1 MKKITLLA
9 VMLLAVVFSA
19 VPAKAHIVGIGWSF
33 NGDGSL
39 SFDALQWHGGQNP
52 TVPGVPISSNGAL
65 IFDGVSYNFTTVTN
79 NASSM
84 SGLDGAL
91 TNPVYSSFDAGT
103 GVLTAIRPSVNDW
116 LTVTIPSSAVSPGAH
131 TLTAL
136 GCGSGWCLTHWT
148 LSGGIQTIG
157 IVVPPTGAPVPEPG
171 TIVLMGSGLLG
182 LAIWGRKKS
191 IAAKS

>member
-1 MKKITLLA
+1 MKKISLFVA
-9 VMLLAVVFSA
+9 MLLVVFTA

-39 SFDALQWHGGQNP
+39 TFDALQWHGAQSP

-91 TNPVYSSFDAGT
+91 TNPTYSSFDAGT
-103 GVLTAIRPSVNDW
+103 GILTATRANVNDW
-116 LTVTIPSSAVSPGAH
+116 LTVTIPSSAVAPGAH

-136 GCGSGWCLTHWT
+136 GCNAWCLTHWT
-148 LSGGIQTIG
+148 LNGGVQTIG
-157 IVVPPTGAPVPEPG
+157 IIVPPTGAPVPEPG

>member
-1 MKKITLLA
+1 MKKFTLLA
-9 VMLLAVVFSA
+9 AMLITVAFSA

-33 NGDGSL
+33 NGNGSL
-39 SFDALQWHGGQNP
+39 TFDALQWHGAQGP

-65 IFDGVSYNFTTVTN
+65 IFNGVSYNFTTVTN
-79 NASSM
+79 NLGSM
-84 SGLDGAL
+84 GGLDGAL

-103 GVLTAIRPSVNDW
+103 GVLTALRANVNDW
-116 LTVTIPSSAVSPGAH
+116 LTVTIPSSAVSPGLN

-136 GCGSGWCLTHWT
+136 GCNAWCLTHWT
-148 LSGGIQTIG
+148 LNGGVQTIG
-157 IVVPPTGAPVPEPG
+157 IVVPPPGAPVPEPG
-171 TIVLMGSGLLG
+171 TIVLMGSGLIG